1 MDLIDGVAKVSSI
14 GWTKET
20 RPDSI
25 NIPGINPKDRG
36 IKIMVKKEIEIEI
49 EIDNTKENEIEIE
62 TEITAI
68 PRTSISK
75 DICDDIYLHQ
85 FISKYA
91 KLFNE
96 GKNENEIFYL
106 GANSRLLK
114 N

>member
-20 RPDSI
+20 RPDFRG
-25 NIPGINPKDRG
+25 IPDINPKDRG
-36 IKIMVKKEIEIEI
+36 IKIMAKKDI
-49 EIDNTKENEIEIE
+49 EIDNMKENEIEIE

-85 FISKYA
+85 FISKYT

-96 GKNENEIFYL
+96 GKNENERNILF
-106 GANSRLLK
+106 GS
-114 N
+114 

>member
-49 EIDNTKENEIEIE
+49 EIDNIDRNK
-62 TEITAI
+62 
-68 PRTSISK
+68 
-75 DICDDIYLHQ
+75 
-85 FISKYA
+85 
-91 KLFNE
+91 
-96 GKNENEIFYL
+96 
-106 GANSRLLK
+106 
-114 N
+114 

>member
-20 RPDSI
+20 RPDLTS
-25 NIPGINPKDRG
+25 IPGINPKDRG
-36 IKIMVKKEIEIEI
+36 IKIMAKKEIEI
-49 EIDNTKENEIEIE
+49 DNMKENEIEIE

-85 FISKYA
+85 FISKYT

-96 GKNENEIFYL
+96 GKNENERNILF
-106 GANSRLLK
+106 GS
-114 N
+114 